1 MDINDRRRWNR
12 RRIMIGGMTERFGY
26 VALEESGT
34 ITFIWQRSGP
44 IQLTEQEGIISITEG
59 ATEAAGVVDLGGPK
73 TYSAQKI
80 NELLG
85 II

>member
-1 MDINDRRRWNR
+1 
-12 RRIMIGGMTERFGY
+12 MIGGMTEIYGY
-26 VALEESGT
+26 VAEEGSGT
-34 ITFIWQRSGP
+34 ITFTRQRFGP
-44 IQLTEQEGIISITEG
+44 IQLTEEEGIISITEG

-73 TYSAQKI
+73 TYTAQKI